1 MELSCISTRATNP
14 HPSLERCL
22 QLPPEPTQTSLNSPA
37 LIRQTNCRPRRRI
50 QAQRNSTNARS
61 LKDSCGGSLLPAPE
75 LTQRVSAQATVS
87 THSCQ
92 QTLLLI
98 LLTPPRTPAKASGI
112 SRVESAFQ
120 LSHKPQSSFFGGTFL
135 RLYKLPR
142 SPGSTQLLVAPAGLF
157 QKRALPGFQA
167 AFLSCNSETSSVR
180 INRHKL
186 IHSRVQH
193 QNRRRNEVILDHSP
207 LAWRKD

>member
-1 MELSCISTRATNP
+1 MGAACYLPQSSPNGC
-14 HPSLERCL
+14 
-22 QLPPEPTQTSLNSPA
+22 QLRPLFQPIPA
-37 LIRQTNCRPRRRI
+37 
-50 QAQRNSTNARS
+50 S
-61 LKDSCGGSLLPAPE
+61 K
-75 LTQRVSAQATVS
+75 
-87 THSCQ
+87 
-92 QTLLLI
+92 LLLI

-120 LSHKPQSSFFGGTFL
+120 LSLVCVKHEPQSSFFGGTFL

-142 SPGSTQLLVAPAGLF
+142 SPGSTQVLVAPAGLF
-157 QKRALPGFQA
+157 QNRAVPGFQA

-186 IHSRVQH
+186 IHNRVQH